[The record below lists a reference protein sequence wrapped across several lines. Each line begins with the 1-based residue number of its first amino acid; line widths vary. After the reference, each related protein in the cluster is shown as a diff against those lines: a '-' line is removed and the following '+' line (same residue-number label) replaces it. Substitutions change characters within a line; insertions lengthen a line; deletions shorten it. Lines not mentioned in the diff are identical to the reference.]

1 MAAIAYIYVAEC
13 KCNST
18 CERKRK
24 VTKNQ
29 GLRGGERK
37 LLSPEVRSYYLL
49 VLIRNAFPIYIYRD
63 ILYSR
68 EVALI
73 NGRISIICPR
83 ERRALVILIKSISG
97 LLERQ
102 SWLSTGQPGRTWK
115 MHQGGV
121 VPIYRRYRQVAE
133 CVRNAKRGEERF
145 QPANVSLRD
154 RGQKIRPDETTEIK
168 REK

>member
-1 MAAIAYIYVAEC
+1 MAAIAYIYIAEC

-63 ILYSR
+63 VLYSR
-68 EVALI
+68 EVADQRQDLDYLSEGTARTRDSHKTDFRAPWAPI
-73 NGRISIICPR
+73 VAVDRTARPDLKNASRRCGSHISAIPPSCGMR
-83 ERRALVILIKSISG
+83 
-97 LLERQ
+97 
-102 SWLSTGQPGRTWK
+102 
-115 MHQGGV
+115 
-121 VPIYRRYRQVAE
+121 AE
-133 CVRNAKRGEERF
+133 CETRGEERF

-154 RGQKIRPDETTEIK
+154 RGQKIKPDETTEIK